1 MYLTYRTLVLEEV
14 MIKTPKISEA
24 EWVVMEVVWRQ
35 HPITALEVVQQL
47 THYKQWQDQTIRT
60 MLRRL
65 IRKKAL
71 IYKAEGKVYFY
82 APAVS
87 REQCVRGESH
97 SFLERIFGGATQP
110 LLVQLLQESKLSPA
124 EIAELKHI
132 LQEKEK
138 K

>member
-1 MYLTYRTLVLEEV
+1 
-14 MIKTPKISEA
+14 MITIPKISEA
-24 EWVVMEVVWRQ
+24 EWVVMEVVWRK

-71 IYKAEGKVYFY
+71 TYKAEGKVYY
-82 APAVS
+82 YQPKIS
-87 REQCVRGESH
+87 REQCVRGESR

-110 LLVQLLQESKLSPA
+110 LLVQLVQESKLSPE
-124 EIAELKHI
+124 EIAELKRI
-132 LQEKEK
+132 LHEKEK